1 MKEQTQ
7 TDQKVANLDYLVALS
22 KGDNVFVKEMIR
34 IFLDENPNELVM
46 LEKGIEER
54 DLTKINVAA
63 HKLRSTAPFV
73 GIDKLIGNEIQEIED
88 ITTIKAATKK
98 IEIQANDNPEI
109 QKIEI
114 VTTDSSAIEKIRE
127 LFIKVKDVCEKAR
140 EELLVSPLGV

>member
-1 MKEQTQ
+1 MKEQSQ

>member
-1 MKEQTQ
+1 
-7 TDQKVANLDYLVALS
+7 
-22 KGDNVFVKEMIR
+22 MIR